1 MLHQAQRD
9 EFENLLRQKLASCDY
24 VVSDP
29 DKKDEKED
37 NKESKSS
44 EKKEDEPK

>member
-1 MLHQAQRD
+1 MT
-9 EFENLLRQKLASCDY
+9 SSDY
-24 VVSDP
+24 VVIDP

-44 EKKEDEPK
+44 DKKEDEPKQSVEASSSIADDSG